1 MYDSFFSSNPIS
13 AVSVHLNVFILFF
26 FYISVIVYTSFYL
39 TTVSAVSVHFNVF
52 ILFFLYFCD
61 CVW

>member
-13 AVSVHLNVFILFF
+13 AVSVHFNVFILF